1 MRRNAFVTFINK
13 KKMFKIFSKI
23 FKRTKKTRTIFF
35 VVWDIVL
42 IVLAVYLAFFLRF
55 EGEVPLKYF
64 TGIVQTTVILT
75 LVFCL
80 ANFYLFRLYSFT
92 WAYASAQELISLVRA
107 LTLSFLVLGA
117 SLFLLRDHQIFA
129 VVSYPRSIFFISY
142 FLIFI
147 FTGGIRFSKRIY
159 RQIFKLGEKEKEAT
173 LIVGAGDAGEQL
185 LRSIQ
190 STDNIYYPIGFIDD
204 NKFKQGDIIHGVK
217 VLGKTEDIPRILS
230 NYDVH
235 NLLIALPSADSRT
248 IKKTVELGQKAGI
261 QKIKILPSFAEI
273 INGKISLADIR
284 EVQVEDLLGREKAS
298 LDIVLIERFIKGKRV
313 LVTGAAGS
321 IGSELARR
329 IGGFCPAA
337 LLILDQ
343 DETGI
348 FNISRE
354 LKEEFC
360 CLNFIKKVCD
370 ICDEEKI
377 DQIFAEFKPE
387 VVFHAAAY
395 KHVPLMEEQPEE
407 AVKNNIFGTKILA
420 ERAIKYGA
428 ENFVFISTDKAIKP
442 TSVMGAT
449 KRTGEMLCQVL
460 NKKNITKFISVRF
473 GNVLNSRGSVV
484 PIFREQIKKGGPVEV
499 TDAEMKR
506 YFMITSEA
514 CLLVMQAGAMSA
526 GGEVFVL
533 DMGKPVKILDLA
545 KEMIRLSGFDPDK
558 DIPIVFTGR
567 RPGEKLFEE
576 LLSAEE
582 GIAATQNKKIFIAK
596 LSDVDEKKLNSTLE
610 ELRQGVKKSDGEGIK
625 NMLKEFVP
633 YYKPY
638 TFQD

>member
-1 MRRNAFVTFINK
+1 MPEF
-13 KKMFKIFSKI
+13 FKKI
-23 FKRTKKTRTIFF
+23 FKRTKKNRTIFF
-35 VVWDIVL
+35 IVWDVVL
-42 IVLAVYLAFFLRF
+42 IVSAICLAFFLRF
-55 EGEVPLKYF
+55 EGDIPLKYF
-64 TGIVQTTVILT
+64 EGIIQATILLT
-75 LVFCL
+75 LIFCL
-80 ANFYLFRLYSFT
+80 ANFYFFRLYSFT
-92 WAYASAQELISLVRA
+92 WAYASTQEMISLVKA
-107 LTLSFLVLGA
+107 LSLGFLGLGA
-117 SLFLLRDHQIFA
+117 SLFLLRDSQIF
-129 VVSYPRSIFFISY
+129 VVASYPRSIFFISY

-159 RQIFKLGEKEKEAT
+159 RQILKPGEKEKEAT

-190 STDNIYYPIGFIDD
+190 STDNPYYPIGFIDD
-204 NKFKQGDIIHGVK
+204 SRFKQGDTIHGVR
-217 VLGKTEDIPRILS
+217 VLGKIEDIPKILS
-230 NYDVH
+230 DYDIQ
-235 NLLIALPSADSRT
+235 NLLIALPSADSQT

-261 QKIKILPSFAEI
+261 RKIKILPSFNEI
-273 INGKISLADIR
+273 ISGKISLSDIR

-298 LDIVLIERFIKGKRV
+298 LDIKLIENFIKGKRV
-313 LVTGAAGS
+313 LITGAAGS

-329 IGGFCPAA
+329 VGGFCPAA

-348 FNISRE
+348 FNISKT

-360 CLNFIKKVCD
+360 CLNFIEKVCD
-370 ICDEEKI
+370 VCDKEKI
-377 DQIFAEFKPE
+377 DHIFEKFKPQ

-395 KHVPLMEEQPEE
+395 KHVPLMEGQPEE
-407 AVKNNIFGTKILA
+407 AVKNNIFGTKILT
-420 ERAIKYGA
+420 ERAIKY
-428 ENFVFISTDKAIKP
+428 EVEKFVFISTDKAINP

-449 KRTGEMLCQVL
+449 KRIGEMICQVL
-460 NKKNITKFISVRF
+460 NKKDLTKFVSVRF

-484 PIFREQIKKGGPVEV
+484 PTFREQIKKGGPVEV
-499 TDAEMKR
+499 TAAEMKR

-514 CLLVMQAGAMSA
+514 CLLVMQAGAMGA

-545 KEMIRLSGFDPDK
+545 KEMIRLSGFEPDK
-558 DIPIVFTGR
+558 DIPIVFTGA

-582 GIAATQNKKIFIAK
+582 GTEATQNKQIFIAK
-596 LSDVDEKKLNSTLE
+596 LSDMSEKKLNSALEKLTLAV
-610 ELRQGVKKSDGEGIK
+610 RKSEGKEIK
-625 NMLKEFVP
+625 NILKEIVP

-638 TFQD
+638 TP